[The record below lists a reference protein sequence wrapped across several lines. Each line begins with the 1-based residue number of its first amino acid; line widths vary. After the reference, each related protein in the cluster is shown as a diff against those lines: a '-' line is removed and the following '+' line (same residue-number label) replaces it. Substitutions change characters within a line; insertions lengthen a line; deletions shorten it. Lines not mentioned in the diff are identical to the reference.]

1 MLRLS
6 EPHGGTL
13 VERFVP
19 EEDEAA
25 VRVDAAHLPRITLD
39 ERERLALTLVASG
52 AASPLGGFLGHR
64 DYQSVLSRLRLA
76 NGTPWP
82 LPFTLSVTLP
92 QLAAALRERAAA
104 LVTADGALRGVI
116 RVSDAFV
123 RDPREEAAA
132 LHGTDDPGHPGVRYL
147 LSRPTGVIG
156 GAVAV
161 LRSPIDD
168 GGAATPRDIRTMARR
183 RGWTDLVGLCT
194 TEGLGCIEGTGE
206 REGALL
212 ATRTVPAWHEPG
224 RDALLQALVLK
235 NHGASEVYLEHERS
249 DWLAALSR
257 LDGAELGVRPILVGA
272 RVAVAAPALHAATAA

>member
-13 VERFVP
+13 VDRFVP
-19 EEDEAA
+19 DEDEAA
-25 VRVDAAHLPRITLD
+25 LRADAAHLPQITLD
-39 ERERLALTLVASG
+39 DRERLALALIATG
-52 AASPLGGFLGHR
+52 AASPLTGFLGHR
-64 DYQSVLSRLRLA
+64 DYRSVLSRRRLA
-76 NGTPWP
+76 GGTPWP

-123 RDPREEAAA
+123 RDPREEAAT
-132 LHGTDDPGHPGVRYL
+132 LHGTEDPDHPGARHL

-156 GAVAV
+156 GAVVV
-161 LRSPIDD
+161 LRSRAYDE
-168 GGAATPRDIRTMARR
+168 GAATPRDIRAMARR

-194 TEGLGCIEGTGE
+194 AEGLGCIEATGE

-212 ATRTVPAWHEPG
+212 ATQTVPSWHEPG

-249 DWLAALSR
+249 DWIAAMAG
-257 LDGAELGVRPILVGA
+257 LDGEDVGVKPILVGA
-272 RVAVAAPALHAATAA
+272 RAPGIRPALHAATAA